1 MWYYYAKRKCINFQ
15 GLWEK
20 YLEIYKNSLENDEEI
35 EKAERLIT
43 YFRNNRVR
51 CFAPLTGYTGMIK
64 GN

>member
-1 MWYYYAKRKCINFQ
+1 MLNEN
-15 GLWEK
+15 GLTFKDFEK
-20 YLEIYKNSLENDEEI
+20 NILKYIKTAWKNDEEI